1 MLQNE
6 NNQLKISN
14 NHYQIVN
21 QSLENKLEFSKKEL
35 QNLRERIEEL
45 NNEKTSLLNRIAG
58 IDPN

>member
-1 MLQNE
+1 MV
-6 NNQLKISN
+6 I
-14 NHYQIVN
+14 

-45 NNEKTSLLNRIAG
+45 KNEKISLLNRIAG

>member
-1 MLQNE
+1 VLQNE

>member
-1 MLQNE
+1 M
-6 NNQLKISN
+6 
-14 NHYQIVN
+14 VN

-45 NNEKTSLLNRIAG
+45 KNEKESLINRISG

>member
-1 MLQNE
+1 
-6 NNQLKISN
+6 
-14 NHYQIVN
+14 VN

>member
-1 MLQNE
+1 M
-6 NNQLKISN
+6 
-14 NHYQIVN
+14 VN

-45 NNEKTSLLNRIAG
+45 KDEKTSLLNIIAG